1 MFFPTLSQQTVHE
14 EVKSQVLPLATFVG
28 NKRLLPTC
36 ENVCQ
41 GIASDLI
48 EFGMIYF
55 DFSKGSRGEHLRDQV
70 QGEGVEVCGI
80 PTPYLENH
88 SLNFFRTNCQG
99 LRRPSGGPN
108 RCYLCVPM
116 SITIDIRGNP
126 VKNFCDQQL
135 LYFDSISMNSSL
147 YIHYYVYTMIGE
159 KFTEL

>member
-1 MFFPTLSQQTVHE
+1 MFFPTLSQLIVYE
-14 EVKSQVLPLATFVG
+14 EVKCQVLPIATFVA
-28 NKRLLPTC
+28 NNRLVLTYD
-36 ENVCQ
+36 NVCQ

-80 PTPYLENH
+80 PTPYLRNH
-88 SLNFFRTNCQG
+88 LLNFFRTNCQG

-108 RCYLCVPM
+108 EWNLCVPL

-126 VKNFCDQQL
+126 VKNVCDQQH

-147 YIHYYVYTMIGE
+147 YIHCCAHPMIGE
-159 KFTEL
+159 KFSEL